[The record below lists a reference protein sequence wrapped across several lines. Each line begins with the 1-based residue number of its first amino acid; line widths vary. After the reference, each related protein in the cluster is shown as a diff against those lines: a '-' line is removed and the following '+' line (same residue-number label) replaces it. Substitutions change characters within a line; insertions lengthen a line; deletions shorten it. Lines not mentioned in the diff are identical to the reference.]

1 MLKRISR
8 LQKPVLKNEEE
19 YQRIQMLVTSHL
31 LKEMMMVTIKAAN
44 KLGVLDQSVYEYDE
58 EVGADVISKDFFRVM
73 EKETQSDAQSV
84 GQIIMS
90 GIQSSA
96 VNYAGLVLTGKMN
109 PIYVNS
115 LDAEEERKQTR
126 QSAEEIIEEAGLEL
140 AMLGALRET
149 DGGKMVLRDNNRL
162 FDTIKGNYYGKES
175 TKRKVK
181 QCVKYVEQHSKHQS
195 TSGV

>member
-8 LQKPVLKNEEE
+8 LQKPVLKDEEE
-19 YQRIQMLVTSHL
+19 YQRVQMIGTSHL
-31 LKEMMMVTIKAAN
+31 LKEMMMATIKAAN
-44 KLGVLDQSVYEYDE
+44 KLGALDQSVYEYNE

-73 EKETQSDAQSV
+73 EKETQSDAQNV

-90 GIQSSA
+90 GMQSSA

-109 PIYVNS
+109 PIYDNS
-115 LDAEEERKQTR
+115 LDAEEERKHTR
-126 QSAEEIIEEAGLEL
+126 QSAEKIIEEAGLEL

-149 DGGKMVLRDNNRL
+149 DGGKMVLSDNNRL

-181 QCVKYVEQHSKHQS
+181 QCVKCVEQHSKHQS
-195 TSGV
+195 TSGD